1 MFLSCNDDDRMNIVD
16 VSLFES
22 NPSSDWGLLKFNLPN
37 YPKNVEEMKI
47 ARYLFRQI
55 FKCFFRNAT
64 LDSVIRAL
72 VYSTQK

>member
-1 MFLSCNDDDRMNIVD
+1 MFLKCDDDDDNSINIVA
-16 VSLFES
+16 VSLYRS
-22 NPSSDWGLLKFNLPN
+22 GPLWGLLKFNLPN

-64 LDSVIRAL
+64 LDSVMYKR
-72 VYSTQK
+72 T